1 MAEQRSLQNWEP
13 FEVVTLKRRKIR
25 LAGTKPVLLP
35 RNSTTSSLT
44 CEQVNRKFCLL
55 FSSFLFLL
63 PFSYESKKYPLEYS
77 ALSQTTILHLIRHPP
92 EYTWRQTICWSFSF
106 SCASHHHF
114 SINMV
119 FSAQDTG
126 ILRWNISSSDSDVH
140 GRSILHIVPETLR
153 PIGLIEAFHV
163 FNFSKKVPHSIQT
176 HWTWKKKFA

>member
-1 MAEQRSLQNWEP
+1 MVN
-13 FEVVTLKRRKIR
+13 LKRRKTR
-25 LAGTKPVLLP
+25 LAGTWPILLP
-35 RNSTTSSLT
+35 KNSTTSSLT

-63 PFSYESKKYPLEYS
+63 PFSYQSKKYPLENS

-119 FSAQDTG
+119 FSAQDAG
-126 ILRWNISSSDSDVH
+126 ILRWKISSSDSDVH
-140 GRSILHIVPETLR
+140 GRSILHRTRNTATYRSHRGIPCIQLFKKKSRTAFKH
-153 PIGLIEAFHV
+153 IGLEKRSLYSRPMTESHCWI
-163 FNFSKKVPHSIQT
+163 N
-176 HWTWKKKFA
+176 